1 MSVAGCVWTLGN
13 GSSAGGGAAVAE
25 KHLLSCTPRRSAA
38 HGSAERAKPP
48 AQRVSAQQRQRAR
61 ALHTHRGCC
70 ASPQGH
76 AARCG
81 RAGVTQ
87 PQLAARSPR
96 RAAAARRLERTSA
109 KLSSGAAL
117 RGPGLRTPVRCL
129 GHHAHANRRSNQMCP
144 RPRRALL
151 ACCFNAPRAR
161 FHPAAQRQ
169 ALAAPL
175 GPKSWRLEL
184 SRSRLVSAATSSA
197 PRCSTHSW
205 RRRVRRATTL
215 APQLGRRVP
224 AALTCVRQA

>member
-117 RGPGLRTPVRCL
+117 RGLGTAPVRCL
-129 GHHAHANRRSNQMCP
+129 GHHAHAMTIQP
-144 RPRRALL
+144 DVTRPRRALL

-161 FHPAAQRQ
+161 LHPAAQRQ

>member
-1 MSVAGCVWTLGN
+1 MRCQRAHNSPWAAARGARTLTRRNVTASGPTYCVELCSLEGASFVSVAGCVWTLGN

-129 GHHAHANRRSNQMCP
+129 GHHAHAMTIQP
-144 RPRRALL
+144 DVPQTATRAPCLL
-151 ACCFNAPRAR
+151 
-161 FHPAAQRQ
+161 
-169 ALAAPL
+169 L
-175 GPKSWRLEL
+175 
-184 SRSRLVSAATSSA
+184 
-197 PRCSTHSW
+197 
-205 RRRVRRATTL
+205 
-215 APQLGRRVP
+215 
-224 AALTCVRQA
+224 